1 MALHRHL
8 RRRQMKVGTAAE
20 FRKHP
25 RVAEQGAV
33 CALFVARSTDGYSI
47 RSLEARVSEHFHLSQ
62 AIRTSR
68 KIEALTGPLDREKL
82 RKSLH
87 HFVSSIKDELNDI
100 GSDIDGIEILEAPE
114 EWTAPACADVVFDAA
129 PLIAYPHTFESG
141 EHSLYLEGLA
151 GSIASLRIDPDPES
165 PRFVADVSGLVG
177 RTITVG
183 EFESPGVAIQESLF

>member
-1 MALHRHL
+1 M
-8 RRRQMKVGTAAE
+8 
-20 FRKHP
+20 
-25 RVAEQGAV
+25 
-33 CALFVARSTDGYSI
+33 FVARSTDGYSI
-47 RSLEARVSEHFHLSQ
+47 RALEARVSEHFHLSQ

-114 EWTAPACADVVFDAA
+114 EWTAPACADMVFDAA

-151 GSIASLRIDPDPES
+151 GSIASLRIDPDSES

-183 EFESPGVAIQESLF
+183 EFESPWRGDSGIVVLKVGQQLPAVAAANPRVTSACSSADRLDHSG

>member
-1 MALHRHL
+1 MRPRGRRSPQDANATDAEIVRGSPRFIRHHVSGAHIHPNVRTTSHNPQWL
-8 RRRQMKVGTAAE
+8 YVDVFAGGQMKVGTASE

-47 RSLEARVSEHFHLSQ
+47 RALEARVSEHFHLSQ

-114 EWTAPACADVVFDAA
+114 RMD
-129 PLIAYPHTFESG
+129 G
-141 EHSLYLEGLA
+141 A
-151 GSIASLRIDPDPES
+151 GVR
-165 PRFVADVSGLVG
+165 
-177 RTITVG
+177 
-183 EFESPGVAIQESLF
+183 